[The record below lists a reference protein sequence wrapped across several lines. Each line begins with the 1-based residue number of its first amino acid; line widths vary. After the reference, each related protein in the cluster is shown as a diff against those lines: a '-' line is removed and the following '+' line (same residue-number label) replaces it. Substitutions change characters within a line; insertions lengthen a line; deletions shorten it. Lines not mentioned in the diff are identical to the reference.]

1 MLLALSMS
9 VLIGCASNK
18 DLIQQIDGNA
28 LRPYQEGTATLI
40 LSAVPSLPIVP
51 KFPLSMDWGYDENLM
66 LYTLP
71 ERDVDRLL
79 DYRDNLIPM
88 YLAQMNLYEEE
99 LLSIIDRISGMN
111 L

>member
-1 MLLALSMS
+1 MDWDY
-9 VLIGCASNK
+9 NK
-18 DLIQQIDGNA
+18 DLG
-28 LRPYQEGTATLI
+28 
-40 LSAVPSLPIVP
+40 
-51 KFPLSMDWGYDENLM
+51 

>member
-1 MLLALSMS
+1 MLLALSMN
-9 VLIGCASNK
+9 VLIGCASNS
-18 DLIQQIDGNA
+18 DLIQQVDENA

-40 LSAVPSLPIVP
+40 LSAVPSLPNVP
-51 KFPLSMDWGYDENLM
+51 EFPLSMDWDYNKDLG